1 MIRAQVQLQGDL
13 GIERLCGLAGVS
25 RAGYYRAWQ
34 ASAPLQEATE
44 LRHQIQLLRLAH
56 RHYGHRRIA
65 VLLRR
70 AGWAVNQKRVLRL
83 MREDNLLCLPRRR
96 FVALTTD
103 SRHHWRFFANL
114 ATGLRPTA
122 VNQLWVADITYVRL
136 QEAFVYLAVLLD
148 AFSRKVIGW
157 ALAEHLQASLALAAL
172 EMALRTRAVV
182 PGVLVHHSDRG
193 IQYACEDYAARLLRA
208 GIVPSMS
215 RVGRPWDNAVA
226 ESFMRTLKR
235 EEVDG
240 RSYRDLAAARASIGA
255 FLETTYNRQRLH
267 SALGYWPPE
276 RFEARMPGR
285 TSLPLAA
292 IAAQA
297 PSDA

>member
-1 MIRAQVQLQGDL
+1 MCA
-13 GIERLCGLAGVS
+13 LAGVG

-34 ASAPLQEATE
+34 ASAPLREATE
-44 LRHQIQLLRLAH
+44 LRHRIQLLRVEH

-65 VLLRR
+65 VLLQRS
-70 AGWAVNQKRVLRL
+70 GWPVNRKRVLRL

-96 FVALTTD
+96 FVPVTTD
-103 SRHHWRFFANL
+103 SRHRWPFYANL
-114 ATGLRPTA
+114 AAGLRPGA

-136 QEAFVYLAVLLD
+136 QEAFIYLAVLLD

-157 ALAEHLQASLALAAL
+157 ALAEHLQASLAIAAL
-172 EMALRTRAVV
+172 EMALARRAVV

-193 IQYACEDYAARLLRA
+193 IQYACADYAERLIRA

-240 RSYRDLAAARASIGA
+240 REYRDLDSARASIEA
-255 FLETTYNRQRLH
+255 FLDTTYNRQRLH

-276 RFEARMPGR
+276 QFEQSPPPPAQPARP
-285 TSLPLAA
+285 AVA
-292 IAAQA
+292 DAV

>member
-1 MIRAQVQLQGDL
+1 MCA
-13 GIERLCGLAGVS
+13 LAGVG
-25 RAGYYRAWQ
+25 RGGYYRAWQ

-44 LRHQIQLLRLAH
+44 LRHRIQLLRLEH
-56 RHYGHRRIA
+56 RHYGHRPIT
-65 VLLRR
+65 VLLQR
-70 AGWAVNQKRVLRL
+70 AGWAVNKKRVLRL

-96 FVALTTD
+96 FVPVTTD
-103 SRHHWRFFANL
+103 SRHHWPFFANL
-114 ATGLRPTA
+114 AARLRPTA

-136 QEAFVYLAVLLD
+136 QEAFIYLAVLLD
-148 AFSRKVIGW
+148 AFSRRMIGW
-157 ALAEHLQASLALAAL
+157 ALAEHLQASLAIEAL
-172 EMALRTRAVV
+172 DMALASRLVV

-193 IQYACEDYAARLLRA
+193 IQYACADYAERLSRA

-240 RSYRDLAAARASIGA
+240 RDYRDLASARASIGA

-276 RFEARMPGR
+276 QFEQVP
-285 TSLPLAA
+285 A
-292 IAAQA
+292 IAFAGA
-297 PSDA
+297 AC